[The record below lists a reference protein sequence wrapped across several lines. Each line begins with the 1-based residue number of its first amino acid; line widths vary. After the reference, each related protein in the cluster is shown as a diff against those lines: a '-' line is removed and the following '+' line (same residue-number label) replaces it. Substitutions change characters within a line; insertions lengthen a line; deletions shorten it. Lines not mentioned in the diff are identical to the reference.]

1 MGLEKTHGRNYDLSR
16 ILSGIHEGKIVL
28 PEFQRDFQWDNGAVK
43 QLLATCLTGWP
54 IGSLLLLPGKSQ
66 FFFSVREIE
75 GAPPAAPP
83 YQMVVLDGQ
92 QRLTSLYQA
101 LYGRGSFRYAIRL
114 DVVANRETIEDL
126 EEAIVA
132 VPSRRWQRHYD
143 DPRTEYADNL
153 LPVSAL
159 RSPSAFYAWRD
170 EALEHEDNI
179 DAKRSITSLYVDFLS
194 GLDRYE
200 IPAVV
205 IDDEVHPEA
214 VARIFERVNRLGQA
228 LGTFDLMVAK
238 SFTQHFNLRL
248 RWEIAQ
254 REHPG
259 LAAFLEGDGLPV
271 LSLIALR
278 ARHSVRQH
286 DVLELPGTAVRD
298 LWEPSVEAMSRAVR
312 FAQERLGVLDP
323 DWMPFRVQLSILGG
337 LAAEGALDGHTSF
350 VESWFWKSV
359 FQGRYDVAS
368 NTRAVEDFQ
377 TLLEGEDPLPDRI
390 ELDKELMLSVNKRQF
405 GSLHRGL
412 ICLFATAGPIDPV
425 EGVPVAFFDASNIA
439 TVSVLSKDTVPI
451 SSAHLLTLGMLLV
464 GRQTA
469 KAGIAN
475 LVDFQATTLAS
486 HLIAT
491 PTLLESPSQFLE
503 QRLQM
508 VADQLSSRTRVRV
521 ELMVPEMN

>member
-16 ILSGIHEGKIVL
+16 ILSGIHEGRIVL

-75 GAPPAAPP
+75 GAPRASPP

-114 DVVANRETIEDL
+114 DVIADRETIEDL

-132 VPSRRWQRHYD
+132 VPSKRWERYYGNPRR
-143 DPRTEYADNL
+143 EYEHNL

-170 EALEHEDNI
+170 EALEHEVRADS
-179 DAKRSITSLYVDFLS
+179 KRRITDLYVDFLS

-238 SFTQHFNLRL
+238 SFTQHFNLRH
-248 RWEIAQ
+248 RWETAQ

-259 LAAFLEGDGLPV
+259 LAAYLEGDGLPV

-286 DVLELPGTAVRD
+286 DVLELPGTVVRD
-298 LWEPSVEAMSRAVR
+298 LWEPSVEAMSRAVI
-312 FAQERLGVLDP
+312 FAQQRLGVLDP

-337 LAAEGALDGHTSF
+337 LALEGELDSHTSF

-377 TLLEGEDPLPDRI
+377 ALLGGRDPLPDRI

-412 ICLFATAGPIDPV
+412 LCLLATAGPIDPV
-425 EGVPVAFFDASNIA
+425 EGVPTAFFDASNIA
-439 TVSVLSKDTVPI
+439 AVSVLGRDVPQI

-469 KAGIAN
+469 KAGIID
-475 LVDFQATTLAS
+475 LDEFQPATLAS
-486 HLIAT
+486 HLIET
-491 PTLLESPSQFLE
+491 PELLKNPAEFLE
-503 QRLQM
+503 QRLER
-508 VADQLSSRTRVRV
+508 VARQLSSRAQVPV
-521 ELMVPEMN
+521 ELMAAETD